1 MANEKNGADRQVG
14 PFRLGRRY
22 DEVGPDLGRLYEARH
37 AATGRPALTLLPGER
52 VEWTPEGDWAVSL
65 FYKRE
70 SASVSLR
77 VDEAPPSARATEL
90 ADLLV
95 LTDAAVRRVEDN
107 PRLSEHLASGRPHR
121 PWRARLVPVLAGV
134 AGVSLALGVWFH
146 AVSEFGRQPF
156 DSPAVVS
163 EVPFEGKAPI
173 LSDSEPPVPQT
184 LAYPLPARPFKDQ
197 AAAPCKPQVDE
208 VEINGGCWL
217 AVKRSPPCLDVQA
230 EYQGTC
236 YLPVSKH
243 RGRPPQSAQP

>member
-1 MANEKNGADRQVG
+1 MANEKSGEDRRLG
-14 PFRLGRRY
+14 PFQLGWRY

-37 AATGRPALTLLPGER
+37 VATGRPALTLLPGER

-90 ADLLV
+90 ADILV

-107 PRLSEHLASGRPHR
+107 PRLSAHLASGRPPR
-121 PWRARLVPVLAGV
+121 PWCTRLMPALAGL
-134 AGVSLALGVWFH
+134 ASVSLSFGVWLY
-146 AVSEFGRQPF
+146 ATSDSRCQPLA
-156 DSPAVVS
+156 PVVVS
-163 EVPFEGKAPI
+163 EAPSEADAPL
-173 LSDSEPPVPQT
+173 LSNSESPVPRT
-184 LAYPLPARPFKDQ
+184 LAYPLPAKPFRNQ

-236 YLPVSKH
+236 YVPVSKD

>member
-1 MANEKNGADRQVG
+1 MANEKSGEDRRLG

-77 VDEAPPSARATEL
+77 VDEAPPSARASEL

-107 PRLSEHLASGRPHR
+107 PRLSEHLASGPR
-121 PWRARLVPVLAGV
+121 PWRARLMPVLAGV
-134 AGVSLALGVWFH
+134 CLSFGVWLH
-146 AVSEFGRQPF
+146 VVSESRRQPF
-156 DSPAVVS
+156 ASPAVVFEAPS
-163 EVPFEGKAPI
+163 EGKAPL
-173 LSDSEPPVPQT
+173 LSDSEPSVPQT
-184 LAYPLPARPFKDQ
+184 LAYPLPSRPFRDQ

>member
-1 MANEKNGADRQVG
+1 
-14 PFRLGRRY
+14 
-22 DEVGPDLGRLYEARH
+22 
-37 AATGRPALTLLPGER
+37 LLPGER

-77 VDEAPPSARATEL
+77 VDEAPASARATEL
-90 ADLLV
+90 ADILV

-107 PRLSEHLASGRPHR
+107 PRLSEHLSSGPLPR

-134 AGVSLALGVWFH
+134 SGVCLMLGVWLYATSDSRCQPFAPV
-146 AVSEFGRQPF
+146 AVSE
-156 DSPAVVS
+156 
-163 EVPFEGKAPI
+163 APSAMDAPL
-173 LSDSEPPVPQT
+173 LSNSEPPVPQT
-184 LAYPLPARPFKDQ
+184 LAYPLPAKPFRNQ

-217 AVKRSPPCLDVQA
+217 TLERRPPCRDVQA
-230 EYQGTC
+230 EYRGKC
-236 YLPVSKH
+236 YVPVAKD

>member
-1 MANEKNGADRQVG
+1 VANEKSGEDRKLG

-65 FYKRE
+65 FYERD

-77 VDEAPPSARATEL
+77 VDEAPASARASEL

-107 PRLSEHLASGRPHR
+107 PRLSEHLASGPR
-121 PWRARLVPVLAGV
+121 PWRTRLVPVL
-134 AGVSLALGVWFH
+134 AGVSLALGVWLH
-146 AVSEFGRQPF
+146 ATSDSRRQPLAAPVMVSETP
-156 DSPAVVS
+156 S
-163 EVPFEGKAPI
+163 EGKAPL

-184 LAYPLPARPFKDQ
+184 LAYPLPSKPFRDQ

-217 AVKRSPPCLDVQA
+217 AVKRNPPCLDVQA

-243 RGRPPQSAQP
+243 RGRPPQSAQH

>member
-1 MANEKNGADRQVG
+1 MANEKSGEDRRLG

-22 DEVGPDLGRLYEARH
+22 GEVGPDLGRLYEARH
-37 AATGRPALTLLPGER
+37 MATGRPALTLLPGER

-77 VDEAPPSARATEL
+77 VDEAPASARASEL

-95 LTDAAVRRVEDN
+95 LADAAVRRVEDN
-107 PRLSEHLASGRPHR
+107 PRLSEHLASGPSHR

-134 AGVSLALGVWFH
+134 AGLSLALGVWLY
-146 AVSEFGRQPF
+146 ATSDSRRQPLA
-156 DSPAVVS
+156 PVVVS
-163 EVPFEGKAPI
+163 EAPSEADAPL
-173 LSDSEPPVPQT
+173 LSDSEPPVPEA
-184 LAYPLPARPFKDQ
+184 LAYPLPAKPFRDQ